1 MENRFD
7 WQKLLLRISSY
18 VLVAALASA
27 MTIWIF
33 GLQPTKLNKIQNLI
47 EQRFIGQADMA
58 AAQDAAADAMV
69 NALGD
74 RWSYY
79 VSTTEYEAH
88 QQSKEN
94 SYVGIGVTVTARE
107 DGTGIEVIQLEPDG
121 PAKEA
126 GILPGDVIIAVDG
139 QSIANMTVAEASNLI
154 GGKEG
159 TEVSLTLLR
168 NGEQLVLSVERRKI
182 LSQIVTT
189 QMLPGQIGYL
199 RLKNFNDRSAEETIG
214 GIEALLEQGAQK
226 LILDMRYNPGG
237 YVLEMVEVLD
247 YLLPEGVLFR
257 SVNYRG
263 TESVEESD
271 EACLEMPMV
280 VMVNGGSYSA
290 AEFFAAALREYEWAT
305 VVGEKTTGK
314 GYFQNTF
321 DLGDGSA
328 LGLSVGKYFTPNG
341 VSLAETGG
349 LVPDVEV
356 PVEQETASLIY
367 SQLLDPAE
375 DPQVLAAMEQLT
387 GN

>member
-1 MENRFD
+1 
-7 WQKLLLRISSY
+7 
-18 VLVAALASA
+18 

-126 GILPGDVIIAVDG
+126 GILPGDILIAVDG

-247 YLLPEGVLFR
+247 YLLPKGVLFR

-263 TESVEESD
+263 TESAEESD

>member
-1 MENRFD
+1 MEKRFD

-126 GILPGDVIIAVDG
+126 GILPGDILIAVDG

-247 YLLPEGVLFR
+247 YLLPKGVLFR

-263 TESVEESD
+263 TESAEESD